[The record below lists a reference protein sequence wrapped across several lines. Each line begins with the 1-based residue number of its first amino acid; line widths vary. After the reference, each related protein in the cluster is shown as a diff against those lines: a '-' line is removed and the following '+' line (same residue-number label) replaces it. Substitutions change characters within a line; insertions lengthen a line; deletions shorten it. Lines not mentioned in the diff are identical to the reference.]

1 MKTCSPTNFPSPLNN
16 MFLAVT
22 ENKFIVWNHIFSDP
36 TSIYLFEFS
45 NNIIRIKREILK
57 VNNRCNRRCGVFIIY
72 FEYIWHVS
80 SVFFSEF
87 QHVNARWNTLFFWS
101 KFIFLNEIYL
111 HVTFKTKLSV
121 TAVNNSFQLLPIF
134 VTKSFI
140 LDLT

>member
-80 SVFFSEF
+80 SVFF
-87 QHVNARWNTLFFWS
+87 FWVPTCTCQM
-101 KFIFLNEIYL
+101 KYFIFLIEIYFL
-111 HVTFKTKLSV
+111 KWNLS
-121 TAVNNSFQLLPIF
+121 TCFRIGALSHLRRSSL
-134 VTKSFI
+134 
-140 LDLT
+140 